1 MYDVYSF
8 QQSETKEKTGL
19 WLAVTERNV
28 LLLLQK
34 LRLAFIVHYN
44 LLMCCLSKIVFR
56 INTYMDLGK
65 SMFQRM

>member
-1 MYDVYSF
+1 
-8 QQSETKEKTGL
+8 
-19 WLAVTERNV
+19 VTERNV